1 MKITQFHVKN
11 QFVASGD
18 NGNTFLQ
25 SYNSVIV
32 KRDKNGSVTLDQRF
46 WDYSKTTGRYRNLFL
61 NETKKETEQK
71 IEAGIYK
78 LADLNS

>member
-11 QFVASGD
+11 QFVASDD

-46 WDYSKTTGRYRNLFL
+46 WDYSKTTGRYRNLF
-61 NETKKETEQK
+61 
-71 IEAGIYK
+71 
-78 LADLNS
+78 